1 MQIRKKCEYY
11 NVLLVAKLHQTVK
24 MPAQIEQ
31 GIKNEMIFIAQ
42 ALLKFIYHVLTFSHI
57 HRIILQKKK
66 AISSYTLLSLLRHAK
81 MNFPSKKIATLAK
94 VCTFFVQ

>member
-24 MPAQIEQ
+24 MPVDRAEN
-31 GIKNEMIFIAQ
+31 KNEMIFIAQ

-66 AISSYTLLSLLRHAK
+66 LFPLTLSCHYY
-81 MNFPSKKIATLAK
+81 
-94 VCTFFVQ
+94 

>member
-1 MQIRKKCEYY
+1 MNTI

-66 AISSYTLLSLLRHAK
+66 LFPLTLSCHYY
-81 MNFPSKKIATLAK
+81 
-94 VCTFFVQ
+94 